1 MNLVPVRQWLMQN
14 GINNIGWDNNTKTI
28 LINNKPFLSLSSGM
42 FKIKNSRAYADI
54 NDLTNALKNFFVQ
67 NHLKEPTTF
76 GKVLNPN
83 PTIPE
88 QPSISSVQTPTTGG
102 TSLAFADLNK
112 YKPTSQDNSTSQA
125 PGWATQPSN
134 EPGAG
139 PGTEDITTAQSSQP
153 IAQAQASG
161 ELPVYNNE
169 NQESPQSV
177 GATDVGQNQSA
188 FDLQEAVN
196 EKTLQSQ
203 LNSYDSILNSLKQP
217 SPLMSKINEI
227 WNMKLKA
234 ALDSL
239 QQKYN
244 TQLAALKGEKAQVL
258 AAHKGEIE
266 EIDKAIQ
273 AARKRSAED
282 MNARGLYFSGILT
295 KALNSIEEK
304 GLSLKAQALAKKT
317 AELDSIAAQVAAL
330 TANYALA
337 KDQATNLALTN
348 KALEEMKLL
357 EKNQDKIDQI
367 NMLQAG
373 IKAQLDALKATA
385 PERQKLY
392 NIQQQQ
398 LQQQELE
405 KQKQQEF
412 DNWLKVKGLELKYQN
427 ADLNNR
433 KEMFNEWLQTQNLS
447 LDKQKE
453 LANEW
458 YKNQL
463 INLQQGQLNL
473 SAQKEKDLMQ
483 RFYDDLAY
491 KYKSLDLNNAYKQA
505 SLALR
510 QAAQKGLV
518 SSDLSSGWQDLYKMG
533 PIKVQDYWAKLDKT
547 KNALEQQIQ
556 YSGQG
561 VTPEQQQL
569 LNSIKDTE
577 SIVYALKQ
585 LADTTKNITT
595 NNFTQARTLMQQIA
609 PKVQPGDAAT
619 FIQKYIAD
627 PVART
632 AMWLLITSAHGGV
645 SPAQIISENP
655 DGVNQLLQQYGA
667 NPDSNTREML
677 YALLGLNVR
686 H

>member
-1 MNLVPVRQWLMQN
+1 MSNLVPVRTWLLQN
-14 GINNIGWDNNTKTI
+14 GISNIGWDNSTKTI
-28 LINNKPFLSLSSGM
+28 LINGKPFMSLNSGL

-67 NHLKEPTTF
+67 NQLKEPTTF
-76 GKVLNPN
+76 GKVIN
-83 PTIPE
+83 
-88 QPSISSVQTPTTGG
+88 VQTPGQGG
-102 TSLAFADLNK
+102 ASLAFADLNK
-112 YKPTSQDNSTSQA
+112 YKPNATTNTTTDNPYLSPT
-125 PGWATQPSN
+125 N

-139 PGTEDITTAQSSQP
+139 PGTEDVTSAQSSQP
-153 IAQAQASG
+153 IAEAQQSG
-161 ELPVYNNE
+161 ELPVYQNE
-169 NQESPQSV
+169 NTETPQAV
-177 GATDVGQNQSA
+177 GATDVGQTQSP
-188 FDLQEAVN
+188 FDLQESIN

-217 SPLMSKINEI
+217 SPLMDKINEI

-244 TQLAALKGEKAQVL
+244 TQLAALKGEKAKVL

-282 MNARGLYFSGILT
+282 MNARGLYFSGLLT

-330 TANYALA
+330 TSNYALA

-373 IKAQLDALKATA
+373 IQAQLNALKATA
-385 PERQKLY
+385 PERKKLY
-392 NIQQQQ
+392 NIEQQQ
-398 LQQQELE
+398 LQQQELQ

-412 DNWLKVKGLELKYQN
+412 ENWLKVKGLELKYQN
-427 ADLNNR
+427 ADLDNR
-433 KEMFNEWLQTQNLS
+433 KQLFNEWLQTQNLS

-458 YKNQL
+458 YKEQL
-463 INLQQGQLNL
+463 VNLQKGQLDL

-491 KYKSLDLNNAYKQA
+491 KYKNMDLNNAYRQA
-505 SLALR
+505 SLALK

-518 SSDLSSGWQDLYKMG
+518 SPDLASGWQDLYKMG
-533 PIKVQDYWAKLDKT
+533 PVKIQDYIMKLEKE
-547 KNALEQQIQ
+547 KNAINNQATMYNNGEL
-556 YSGQG
+556 
-561 VTPEQQQL
+561 TPEQQKL
-569 LNSIKDTE
+569 LDSINDAE
-577 SIVYALKQ
+577 SIAYAISNLANSTRDITPDNVYK
-585 LADTTKNITT
+585 
-595 NNFTQARTLMQQIA
+595 ARNAIMLIA
-609 PKVQPGDAAT
+609 PKIKFADAPT

-627 PVART
+627 PVARV
-632 AMWLLITSAHGGV
+632 AAWVMISAHGD
-645 SPAQIISENP
+645 QNQ
-655 DGVNQLLQQYGA
+655 VNEIMKAHRQNILGLLQQYGA
-667 NPDSNTREML
+667 DPNDPNTVAMLDKLLNYRDSYGN
-677 YALLGLNVR
+677 YGGF
-686 H
+686 